1 MKDLLPDITNQLN
14 DVLRGLR
21 FFVPEL
27 YLTALFVIV
36 LVTDLLFGKRSAA
49 LCRAVSIGGMFIVIV
64 QVLSQKTSL
73 HANETAR
80 FFSDMLLL
88 HGPGIVFKLIIDVLA
103 FILLIYFAWDNKLK
117 EHKKGL
123 SDLYSIVI
131 GSVLGLHLMVMAV
144 NLLSIYLAIEMVSIA
159 SYLLAA
165 YHTGN
170 AKSSEAGL
178 KYVLF
183 GAASS
188 AIMLYGISL
197 IYAFSGSL
205 DIFSREMQE
214 GLLQTNHMSVT
225 FGMMLILL
233 GIGFKLSL
241 VPAHFYVPDVYEG
254 AATPVTAYLS
264 TLPKIA
270 AFALLVNFITPFISS
285 SGMYIN
291 WTGLNFR
298 MLLSAVG
305 IVTMVVGNFA
315 AVWQNSVKR
324 MLAYSGIAHTGFALM
339 AVVTFSG
346 EGLTAL
352 SYYLLV
358 YGLANIAALM
368 LASYFENNEGITS
381 MSDYKGLG
389 FKYPLAS
396 VCFVVVLI
404 SLTGIPISAGFTGK
418 VFVFS
423 AVYGVYQQ
431 THDVWLM
438 ALLITGAVTTVVGL
452 FYYIRIPLNLFLKR
466 TEIIKNEVFSSGNLL
481 IFSSIIALLLIIF
494 GIFPDLLIKLLQ
506 SS

>member
-1 MKDLLPDITNQLN
+1 MKDLLPEVTTQLN
-14 DVLRGLR
+14 EVLRGLR
-21 FFVPEL
+21 FFVPEV
-27 YLTALFVIV
+27 YLTALFILV
-36 LVTDLLFGKRSAA
+36 LVTDLLFSKRSAA
-49 LCRAVSIGGMFIVIV
+49 LCRAVATGGMMLVIV
-64 QVLSQKTSL
+64 QVINQKLSL
-73 HANETAR
+73 NANDTAR
-80 FFSDMLLL
+80 FFGGMLML
-88 HGPGIVFKLIIDVLA
+88 HHTGIVFKLIIDVLA
-103 FILLIYFAWDNKLK
+103 FILLFYFAWDRKLAS
-117 EHKKGL
+117 HKKGL
-123 SDLYSIVI
+123 SDLYTIVI
-131 GSVLGLHLMVMAV
+131 GSVLGLHLMAMAV
-144 NLLSIYLAIEMVSIA
+144 NLLSIYLAIEMVSLA
-159 SYLLAA
+159 SYLLTA
-165 YHTGN
+165 YHSGN
-170 AKSSEAGL
+170 AKSTEAGL

-183 GAASS
+183 GAAAS
-188 AIMLYGISL
+188 AVMLYGISL
-197 IYAFSGSL
+197 IYAYCGTL

-214 GLLQTNHMSVT
+214 GLIQVNHLSVSFALT
-225 FGMMLILL
+225 LILV

-270 AFALLVNFITPFISS
+270 GFALLVNFVTPFITS

-291 WTGLNFR
+291 WAGLNFR
-298 MLLSAVG
+298 LVLSAVG

-346 EGLTAL
+346 QGLTAL
-352 SYYLLV
+352 TYYLLV

-368 LASYFENNEGITS
+368 LANYFENNEGITNI
-381 MSDYKGLG
+381 SDYKGLG

-418 VFVFS
+418 VVVFS

-431 THDVWLM
+431 THDIWLM

-452 FYYIRIPLNLFLKR
+452 FYYIKIPLNLFLKR
-466 TEIIKNEVFSSGNLL
+466 TEIIPNEIPYSRNLV
-481 IFSSIIALLLIIF
+481 IFSSVIALLLILF
-494 GIFPDLLIKLLQ
+494 GLIPDKLINLL
-506 SS
+506 

>member
-1 MKDLLPDITNQLN
+1 MNNLLPDITHQLN
-14 DVLRGLR
+14 EVVRGLH

-27 YLTALFVIV
+27 NLTALFIVV
-36 LVTDLLFGKRSAA
+36 LVTDLLFGKKSAG
-49 LCRAVSIGGMFIVIV
+49 LCRIVAIAGMLVIIA
-64 QVLSQKTSL
+64 QVISQNISL
-73 HANETAR
+73 PGNETYR
-80 FFSDMLLL
+80 FFSGMLLL
-88 HGPGIVFKLIIDVLA
+88 HHTGIIFKLIIDVLA
-103 FILLIYFAWDNKLK
+103 FILLIYFAWDKKLQS
-117 EHKKGL
+117 HKKGL

-165 YHTGN
+165 YHTTN
-170 AKSSEAGL
+170 AKSTEAGL

-188 AIMLYGISL
+188 AVMLYGISL

-205 DIFSREMQE
+205 EIFSREMQE
-214 GLLQTNHMSVT
+214 GLIQANHVSVS
-225 FGMMLILL
+225 FGLALILL
-233 GIGFKLSL
+233 GIGFKLAL

-254 AATPVTAYLS
+254 AATPITAYLS

-270 AFALLVNFITPFISS
+270 GFGLLINFVTPFISS

-291 WTGLNFR
+291 WSGLDFR
-298 MLLSAVG
+298 IVLSAVG
-305 IVTMVVGNFA
+305 IITMIAGNFA

-324 MLAYSGIAHTGFALM
+324 MLAYSGIGHTGFALM

-346 EGLTAL
+346 QGLT
-352 SYYLLV
+352 SITYYLLV

-368 LASYFENNEGITS
+368 LANYFENNEGITDI
-381 MSDYKGLG
+381 SDYKGLG

-396 VCFVVVLI
+396 VCFVMVLI
-404 SLTGIPISAGFTGK
+404 SLTGIPVSAGFTGK

-431 THDVWLM
+431 THDIWLM
-438 ALLITGAVTTVVGL
+438 GLLITGAVTTVVGL
-452 FYYIRIPLNLFLKR
+452 FYYIKIPLNLFLKR
-466 TEIIKNEVFSSGNLL
+466 KEITPNEISYSRNL
-481 IFSSIIALLLIIF
+481 IVFSSIIALLLIIF
-494 GIFPDLLIKLLQ
+494 GIFPDILIKFL
-506 SS
+506 